1 MYATISSGGV
11 IVAHFWSPSSFFG
24 SWLIRCLVIQGQGWS
39 KDRSMFAGRLYTWF
53 LVFLI

>member
-24 SWLIRCLVIQGQGWS
+24 SWLIRCLVIQVWS
-39 KDRSMFAGRLYTWF
+39 KNRSMFAGRLYIWF